1 MARIVAEITMK
12 LNGFGSD
19 KDEKENKFF
28 DWVTKQNPKT
38 FNGKEDALLL
48 EEWIRQMEKIFVDVK
63 VLDNRRV
70 SIGGLLSYQTG

>member
-28 DWVTKQNPKT
+28 DWVTK
-38 FNGKEDALLL
+38 
-48 EEWIRQMEKIFVDVK
+48 
-63 VLDNRRV
+63 
-70 SIGGLLSYQTG
+70 